1 MFRPKEFFE
10 LKAAAKHSR
19 VFRPRN
25 FSNQGRSKTLRD
37 PGSSPATLVA
47 DAEELNAEEPDE
59 DILEACADQAEG
71 PRFESKL
78 YLWSTPKNLLSIHR
92 LKLYL

>member
-1 MFRPKEFFE
+1 MFRPNGLAKIY
-10 LKAAAKHSR
+10 LKLALIK
-19 VFRPRN
+19 
-25 FSNQGRSKTLRD
+25 LRD

-78 YLWSTPKNLLSIHR
+78 YLWSMPKNLLSIHR